1 MGVVENGPGTAEEE
15 VHQGIHGS
23 SFPSGSKAPTYS
35 LQLFALLSL
44 NLEILCELIPVI

>member
-1 MGVVENGPGTAEEE
+1 MGMVENSPGTAEEGIR
-15 VHQGIHGS
+15 QGIHGS

-44 NLEILCELIPVI
+44 NSEILCELIPVI